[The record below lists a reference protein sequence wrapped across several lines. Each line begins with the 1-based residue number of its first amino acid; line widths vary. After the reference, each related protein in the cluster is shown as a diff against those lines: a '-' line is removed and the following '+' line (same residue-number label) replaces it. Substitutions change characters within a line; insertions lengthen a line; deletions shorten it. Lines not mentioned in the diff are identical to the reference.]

1 MSCEHITAFHLII
14 VIFESGFF
22 SPVIRSRA
30 CFLNGQWAMG
40 LVEARQEST
49 MNEIL
54 PGLHTEIQTHV
65 EVKSKIQ
72 GAMKK
77 FNSRNKAA

>member
-1 MSCEHITAFHLII
+1 
-14 VIFESGFF
+14 
-22 SPVIRSRA
+22 
-30 CFLNGQWAMG
+30 MG